1 MKPRQMENRKM
12 IEVNFKYW
20 NVLEQ
25 DYVEAKVTGE
35 TQRIA
40 IGNARKIVAQ
50 RGEGMDWSTL
60 VIRDLSKIVIDTPEN
75 IEMDFQFYSD
85 FHKEVYGFRP
95 SHQQSYDFRAMSP
108 EQRDIT
114 IEELRNV

>member
-1 MKPRQMENRKM
+1 M
-12 IEVNFKYW
+12 IEVTFKYW

-25 DYVEAKVTGE
+25 NYVEAKVTGE

-40 IGNARKIVAQ
+40 IAMARKIVAQ
-50 RGEGMDWSTL
+50 RGDAMDWSTT

-85 FHKEVYGFRP
+85 FHKEVFGFRP
-95 SHQQSYDFRAMSP
+95 SHQQSADFRAMSP